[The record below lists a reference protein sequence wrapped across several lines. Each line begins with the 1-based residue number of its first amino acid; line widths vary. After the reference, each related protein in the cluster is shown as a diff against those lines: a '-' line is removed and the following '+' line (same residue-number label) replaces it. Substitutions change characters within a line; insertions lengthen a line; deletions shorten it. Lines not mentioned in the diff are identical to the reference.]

1 MKKLIS
7 IIEIP
12 TTDFKRAVT
21 FYQAI
26 LNVKLEMVDM
36 EGIKMAMFPQTSEN
50 ISVQL
55 INGGDYKPSSDGT
68 VVYLDGGDDLQKIA
82 DKITATGG
90 TIVLPKTEIGP
101 DMGFY
106 SIFIDTEGN
115 KLGLHSAH

>member
-26 LNVKLEMVDM
+26 LSVKLEMVDM
-36 EGIKMAMFPQTSEN
+36 EGIKMGMFPQTSDN

-55 INGGDYKPSSDGT
+55 IHGGDYKPSSDGT

-82 DKITATGG
+82 DKIKVNGG